1 MKSARAYD
9 LIADQG
15 TNSMESTLS
24 STDHLMTRP
33 LVVKDVVG
41 WKGGD
46 DLNIM
51 RWEVVLE
58 FLGRDQDRV

>member
-1 MKSARAYD
+1 
-9 LIADQG
+9 
-15 TNSMESTLS
+15 MESTLS

>member
-1 MKSARAYD
+1 